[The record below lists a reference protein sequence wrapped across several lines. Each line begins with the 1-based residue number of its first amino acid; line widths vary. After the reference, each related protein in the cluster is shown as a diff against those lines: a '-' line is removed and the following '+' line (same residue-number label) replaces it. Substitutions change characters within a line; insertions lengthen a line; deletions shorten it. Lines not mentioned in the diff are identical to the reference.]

1 MKKLCAII
9 SGGRRAPLDGI
20 ENADRIIAC
29 DKGYQYAEEAGVRP
43 QLLVGDF
50 DSYTGSL
57 PADIPILDLPVEKDD
72 TDTMAAIRYAV
83 QEGYS
88 EIFLY
93 CALGGRLDHLLGN
106 VQSAVFAVERGCRVH
121 IIDTDNLLYFFTDGT
136 LTLPPRAGWS
146 LSLLS
151 LTDRCENVSVTGVKY
166 PLRDATLTNGFPIGV
181 SNEWRGEAQISV
193 GGGVLLVVMSKM

>member
-1 MKKLCAII
+1 M
-9 SGGRRAPLDGI
+9 
-20 ENADRIIAC
+20 
-29 DKGYQYAEEAGVRP
+29 RP

-83 QEGYS
+83 QEDYS
-88 EIFLY
+88 EIVLY

-121 IIDTDNLLYFFTDGT
+121 IIDTDNLLYFFTDGA
-136 LTLPPRAGWS
+136 LTLPPREGWS

>member
-50 DSYTGSL
+50 DSYTGAL

-88 EIFLY
+88 EIVLY

-121 IIDTDNLLYFFTDGT
+121 IIDTDNLLYFFTDGA

-181 SNEWRGEAQISV
+181 SNEWEGEAQISV

>member
-9 SGGRRAPLDGI
+9 SGGEPDDLTGI
-20 ENADRIIAC
+20 HEADFIIAC
-29 DKGYQYAEEAGVRP
+29 DRGYAYAKEAGIRP
-43 QLLVGDF
+43 DLLMGDF
-50 DSYTGSL
+50 DSYRGALDKSV
-57 PADIPILDLPVEKDD
+57 PVLDLPVEKDD

-83 QEGYS
+83 QEDYS
-88 EIFLY
+88 EIVLY

-121 IIDTDNLLYFFTDGT
+121 IIDTDNLLYFFTDGA
-136 LTLPPRAGWS
+136 LTLPPREGWS

>member
-20 ENADRIIAC
+20 ENADWIIAC

-106 VQSAVFAVERGCRVH
+106 VQSAVFAVERGCRVR
-121 IIDTDNLLYFFTDGT
+121 IIDTDSLLYFFTDGA

-151 LTDRCENVSVTGVKY
+151 LTIIRRVSKLCRTQMTM
-166 PLRDATLTNGFPIGV
+166 DAMKMIVNALTRKSFAFSHMWMTTDLALG
-181 SNEWRGEAQISV
+181 RR
-193 GGGVLLVVMSKM
+193 

>member
-83 QEGYS
+83 QEDYS
-88 EIFLY
+88 EIVLY

-121 IIDTDNLLYFFTDGT
+121 IIDTDNLLYFFTDGA
-136 LTLPPRAGWS
+136 LTLPPRGGWS

-151 LTDRCENVSVTGVKY
+151 LTGM
-166 PLRDATLTNGFPIGV
+166 PWAPF
-181 SNEWRGEAQISV
+181 WRW
-193 GGGVLLVVMSKM
+193 

>member
-83 QEGYS
+83 QEDYS
-88 EIFLY
+88 EIVLY

-121 IIDTDNLLYFFTDGT
+121 IIDTDNLLYFFT
-136 LTLPPRAGWS
+136 
-146 LSLLS
+146 
-151 LTDRCENVSVTGVKY
+151 VTGVKY

-193 GGGVLLVVMSKM
+193 GGGVLLVVMWNMLERAGPLRPAFCVLFRKCAKLRKYAR

>member
-20 ENADRIIAC
+20 ENADLIVAC

-83 QEGYS
+83 QEDYS
-88 EIFLY
+88 EIVLY

-121 IIDTDNLLYFFTDGT
+121 IIDTDNLLYFFTDGA
-136 LTLPPRAGWS
+136 LTLPPREGWS

-151 LTDRCENVSVTGVKY
+151 LTDRRPFCGLLFAYFSGSAQNCGSMRADMWKM
-166 PLRDATLTNGFPIGV
+166 TNASYILNTIF
-181 SNEWRGEAQISV
+181 SR
-193 GGGVLLVVMSKM
+193 L

>member
-9 SGGRRAPLDGI
+9 SGGRRASLDGI
-20 ENADRIIAC
+20 ENATGSLPATRAINTRRRRAC
-29 DKGYQYAEEAGVRP
+29 GRSCW
-43 QLLVGDF
+43 LGDF

-57 PADIPILDLPVEKDD
+57 PADIPILDLPVEQDD

-121 IIDTDNLLYFFTDGT
+121 IIDTDNLLYFFTDGA

-151 LTDRCENVSVTGVKY
+151 LTDRCENVSVTGVK
-166 PLRDATLTNGFPIGV
+166 
-181 SNEWRGEAQISV
+181 
-193 GGGVLLVVMSKM
+193 